1 MHIEENVQEFLH
13 VTESLAG
20 GVLTSI
26 SNLASVQVKSGYRAN
41 VLYLRRKNTP
51 KNTELEDFAPGV
63 HFQEIGKADFLGLLV
78 LFFRCLISKEFHNKQ
93 TILHAHSTWSGF
105 ILRTAAILRP
115 IPNLHYTPHCY
126 AFKRED
132 VHRLV
137 KIMYWTIEMV
147 LTGLST
153 AVTVGCCDTEAQ
165 EALKL
170 KSKRTIAGKNFVAV
184 SNSYLRRKSHIDVT
198 VATVGRISRQKNPQR
213 FLEAV
218 RHFPDNWKVAWYGD
232 GDESQAELLKSQNVY
247 VSGWLDTSNL
257 QVAYK
262 EMDYFVLT
270 SDWEGLPFSLLEAM
284 SNGVIPIVWSYFGAS
299 EVITNNQ
306 NGFIISDISEISRI
320 ILNLEKEDAQKTQIS
335 MNAWNY
341 VLENHSLSSLQTHW
355 RQYYS
360 FEGGDQGQ

>member
-1 MHIEENVQEFLH
+1 MPLEENVHEFLH

-26 SNLASVQVKSGYRAN
+26 SNLANVQVNSGYKAN

-51 KNTELEDFAPGV
+51 KIPELEDFAPGV

-93 TILHAHSTWSGF
+93 IIIHAHSTWSGF

-137 KIMYWTIEMV
+137 KMMYWTIELL
-147 LTGLST
+147 LTWINT
-153 AVTVGCCDTEAQ
+153 AITVGCCETEAE

-170 KSKRTIAGKNFVAV
+170 RSKRTIAGKNFVAV
-184 SNSYLRRKSHIDVT
+184 PSSYLRKVSHIDVT

-218 RHFPDNWKVAWYGD
+218 KYFPDNWKVAWYGD
-232 GDESQAELLKSQNVY
+232 GDESQAELLKSKNVY

-257 QVAYK
+257 QAAYE
-262 EMDYFVLT
+262 EMDYFLLT

-284 SNGVIPIVWSYFGAS
+284 SNGAIPIVWSYFGAS
-299 EVITNNQ
+299 EVITNSQ
-306 NGFIISDISEISRI
+306 NGFIVNDISEVNRI
-320 ILNLEKEDAQKTQIS
+320 ILNLENDDARKKQIS
-335 MNAWNY
+335 INAWNY
-341 VLENHSLSSLQTHW
+341 VLENHSLNSLRLHW
-355 RQYYS
+355 REYYF
-360 FEGGDQGQ
+360 FEGGE